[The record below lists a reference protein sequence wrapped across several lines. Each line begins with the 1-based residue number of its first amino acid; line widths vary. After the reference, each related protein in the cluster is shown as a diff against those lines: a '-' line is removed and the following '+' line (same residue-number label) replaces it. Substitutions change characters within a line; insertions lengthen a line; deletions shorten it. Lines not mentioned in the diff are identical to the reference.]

1 MNSRLESILD
11 AIIREYVETAEPVG
25 SLTLSEKY
33 KFPYSPATIRAGM
46 AALEEEGFIS
56 QPHTSAGRVPTE
68 KGYRYFVN
76 LIAKEQAG
84 HYEREEKMIQR
95 RLTQQNTRLERLA
108 DLAALTLADMTGN
121 VGIVGYSDSIFSHGL
136 SNLFRQPEFFLDVNN
151 VLKVTEI
158 LDRMQELVREIPRAQ
173 ATTVYIGSESPIGKS
188 AGCSLVVA
196 GFETTGETSGFLVV
210 LGPTRM
216 FYPKTIAV
224 IDEVK
229 NLLETSV

>member
-1 MNSRLESILD
+1 MNPRLEAILD
-11 AIIREYVETAEPVG
+11 AIIREYVDTAEPVG
-25 SLTLSEKY
+25 SLTLTEKY

-46 AALEEEGFIS
+46 AALEEEGYIT

-76 LIAKEQAG
+76 LINKEQEG
-84 HYEREEKMIQR
+84 LHTREEKLIQR
-95 RLTQQNTRLERLA
+95 RFAQQNTRLERLA
-108 DLAALTLADMTGN
+108 DMAALTLAEMTGN
-121 VGIVGYSDSIFSHGL
+121 VGIVGFADSIYSHGL
-136 SNLFRQPEFFLDVNN
+136 SNLFRQPEFFFDVAN

-158 LDRMQELVREIPRAQ
+158 IDHLQDLIREIPRA
-173 ATTVYIGSESPIGKS
+173 ADTTVYIGSESPIGKS
-188 AGCSLVVA
+188 AGCSLVV
-196 GFETTGETSGFLVV
+196 SGFIRPEEANGYLVI

-216 FYPKTIAV
+216 IYPRTIAV